1 MSLLKKF
8 LSFSIGGYISLLIG
22 LLTTP
27 IITRMISPEEYGIFS
42 MYSLTI
48 NILMFVVML
57 GLDQG
62 FVRFF
67 YEEDTFNAKSA
78 LLKKSLK
85 LPMGI
90 LIILLPILW
99 TFRIF
104 LVKIIFDNENS
115 RVLIFYIFIGLLF
128 SILNRFSNLAVRM
141 QQKGKLYSFI
151 QVLNQIGNFILILV
165 IYKIYGDNYKVLVL
179 SLIGSTMITAVVS
192 IFFEKKMWFS
202 FENKTKVKYKEL
214 LEYSYP
220 IAITVVVSWLFQSAD
235 KLFIKYYSNLE
246 ELGLYAAAFK
256 IIALLNIIQSGFNT
270 FWIPVSFEKYEK
282 EKENIEFF
290 QKIFKL
296 ISFAMLIVG
305 ICILLGKDLLILI
318 LGKKFEDA
326 VKIFPVLIFMPI
338 MNTVSEVTVVGINF
352 KKKTKYHLI
361 ISVMITIVNL
371 IGNYLLVPILGA
383 IGAAISTGTS
393 FFLFFLLRTYFSK
406 KSFDCKYNIKKFVIL
421 SILLL
426 FYSIYLSFN
435 LSNFQGYIYG
445 CVLLILTLYF
455 YKEII
460 NEIYIEFIKSKERR
474 KE

>member
-8 LSFSIGGYISLLIG
+8 ISFSIGGYISLIIG

-42 MYSLTI
+42 MYNLTI

-67 YEEDTFNAKSA
+67 YEEETLNAKSA

-85 LPMGI
+85 IPMII

-99 TFRIF
+99 IFRDL
-104 LVKIIFDNENS
+104 LVKFIFGNENS
-115 RVLIFYIFIGLLF
+115 KVLIFYIFIGLFF
-128 SILNRFSNLAVRM
+128 SVLNRFSNLAVRM

-151 QVLNQIGNFILILV
+151 QVMNQVGNFILILV
-165 IYKIYGDNYKVLVL
+165 IYRIYGDNYRVLIL
-179 SLIGSTMITAVVS
+179 SLIGSTFLTVIIS
-192 IFFEKKMWFS
+192 IFFEKKLWFS
-202 FENKTKVKYKEL
+202 FENKTKVKYRDL

-220 IAITVVVSWLFQSAD
+220 IAITVIVSWLFQSAD
-235 KLFIKYYSNLE
+235 KLFIKHYSDLQE
-246 ELGLYAAAFK
+246 VGLYAAAFK

-270 FWIPVSFEKYEK
+270 FWVPVSFEKYEK

-296 ISFAMLIVG
+296 ISFTMLIIG
-305 ICILLGKDLLILI
+305 ICILLGKDILILI

-326 VKIFPVLIFMPI
+326 VKIFPVLVFMPI

-361 ISVMITIVNL
+361 ISLVITVFNL
-371 IGNYLLVPILGA
+371 VGNYLLVPILGA
-383 IGAAISTGTS
+383 IGAAISTGIS
-393 FFLFFLLRTYFSK
+393 FFIFFILRTYFSK

-435 LSNFQGYIYG
+435 SANILGYVYG
-445 CVLLILTLYF
+445 CMLLILTLYL
-455 YKEII
+455 YKDII
-460 NEIYIEFIKSKERR
+460 NEVYIEFLKSKI
-474 KE
+474 KK